1 MAIDTIGTNAI
12 ANDAVTAAK
21 IPAGAVDA
29 DITAIPD
36 GSVTTAKLA
45 ADAVTAAKL
54 ADNSVVTANVTDGA
68 ITQVKT
74 TGVGRGR
81 NLIINGAMHVAQ
93 RDNASGVTAHTYAG
107 PDRMRLLLDS
117 GGTYSIS
124 QNTDVPTGQGFYHSY
139 KLNCTSAVAF
149 GGAGDNVHLR
159 MGSLESRDC
168 QQFAYG
174 TSNAK
179 KLTLSFWIKVQY
191 ADTFN
196 AALVNHDAQRSN
208 FRPFTI
214 SSANTW
220 QKVTLTYDG
229 DTNSGD
235 GFNDDG
241 GLGLSVDLWLGSGS
255 NFTGGS
261 ATANNWDERANNNTS
276 LVAASTKFGTSTN
289 HELYIT
295 GIQLELGDQA
305 TDFDHR
311 LISETLQLCQRYYM
325 EFNPNNAAYDFI
337 CLSYGLDSDDII
349 GVINLPCAMR
359 ASPTLTSSNLEI
371 FIGSGGGTDTAD
383 QAIVGYSLVG
393 PSNQSSLKTSLP
405 FNIDTDGSPSITAGY
420 CYPVGF
426 RSESSGYLRLNAE
439 F

>member
-12 ANDAVTAAK
+12 ANDAVNAAK
-21 IPAGAVDA
+21 IAAGAVDA

-45 ADAVTAAKL
+45 ADAVTNAKV
-54 ADNSVVTANVTDGA
+54 ADGA

-93 RDNASGVTAHTYAG
+93 RDNASGVTTHTYAG
-107 PDRMRLLLDS
+107 PDRMRLMLGT

-139 KLNCTSAVAF
+139 KLNCTTAAAF
-149 GGAGDNVHLR
+149 GGSGDNVHLR

-174 TSNAK
+174 TSSAK

-196 AALVNHDAQRSN
+196 VALVNHDSQRSN

-229 DTNSGD
+229 DTGSGD
-235 GFNDDG
+235 GFNDDS
-241 GLGLSVDLWLGSGS
+241 GLGLSVDMWLGGGS
-255 NFTGGS
+255 NFSGGS
-261 ATANNWDERANNNTS
+261 ATENNWDERANNNTS

-295 GIQLELGDQA
+295 GIQLELNDQA

-311 LISETLQLCQRYYM
+311 LIGETLQLCQRYYM

-337 CLSYGLDSDDII
+337 CMSYGLDGDDVI

-359 ASPTLTSSNLEI
+359 ANPTLTSSNLEI
-371 FIGSGGGTDTAD
+371 FIGSGGGTDILQ
-383 QAIVGYSLVG
+383 QAIVGYNMVG
-393 PSNQSSLKTSLP
+393 PTNQGEGFATSLP
-405 FNIDTDGSPSITAGY
+405 FNIDTDGSPTISAGG

-426 RSESSGYLRLNAE
+426 RSESSGYLRIDAE